1 MKINTLLAIAIFSF
15 SVSSLIASEFFFA
28 PENVNWDGKN
38 YEFELRILGQSDSPE
53 EVTLWYRPFGETNY
67 IPRELIGESGSYY
80 GKVKGT
86 EITNNQIEYY
96 YEVQYASIL
105 QTVPNSSAKEQP
117 LKYSSTSYSGDVSI
131 LSPEPNREIEPEDLV
146 IAVSFFDVKDEIDL
160 SQVKVILDNIDMTAR
175 AYISKELLSLTV
187 SQSLP
192 QGKHTV
198 KVTYSL
204 KQNPVTWDFF
214 IKKDFSD
221 KGSTTYGSASS
232 GIDFQHRGNGY
243 IEFLN
248 EKVGGDARN
257 LSKGNVN
264 FNGNVEWLK
273 FNSNLY
279 ITSEGT
285 DREQPRNRYSLGLN
299 AKWLTL
305 ELGDFYPRQHE
316 LMLWGARVRGVNT
329 EIKTKALDLQVA
341 IGIFNKKIK
350 QITEVVSNDLT
361 VASDSL
367 NFFFVEGES
376 QSINDSSLTF
386 LNDGNQV
393 IIPVGSIRIVEDGTY
408 KRNVRSARL
417 AFGWGASK
425 LGISVLKVKDD
436 IDSFNFLTGRPKDN
450 LVFGGDFGLRFWG
463 GRIAFKSNAAFSLLT
478 DDIRS
483 GALSKKD
490 LKDAGIDI
498 PFDPKDFED
507 YLVIN
512 TSLTPINPRGGNSI
526 AWDAGA
532 NFNAIGH
539 TASVEFKSHGAQY
552 QSLGINYLRNDYQ
565 AFIVSDRFRVSNKV
579 YLNARFE
586 NYKDNLDDSKE
597 STTSGNKLDVGFN
610 VFLGGNSPQIG
621 FNYGLYTR
629 ANDADSSS
637 IQNEEDNKTNSISTN
652 ITQPLNINFLG
663 ESNVS
668 VGWSYSN
675 RNDNVN
681 AGTGDSENNLVNLGV
696 SSKLEDIPLK
706 INAQY
711 SFNQSKSINSLTASK
726 AKNTFNSFYVD
737 GNYEVIPE
745 KSEVYGSFGYTRAN
759 SEDEDFNLTNFSAG
773 SRYFFTKN
781 HSLTGEMFL
790 YVLPKNNDI
799 TFRMRYQAY
808 F

>member
-1 MKINTLLAIAIFSF
+1 MKINTLLATAIFSF
-15 SVSSLIASEFFFA
+15 SASTLMASEYFFA

-38 YEFELRILGQSDSPE
+38 YEFELRILGQSESPE
-53 EVTLWYRPFGETNY
+53 EVTLWYRQFGETNY
-67 IPRELIGESGSYY
+67 VPRELIGESGNYY

-86 EITNNQIEYY
+86 EIANNQIEYY

-117 LKYSSTSYSGDVSI
+117 LKYSSSSYSGDVSI
-131 LSPEPNREIEPEDLV
+131 LSPEPNGEIQPEDLV
-146 IAVSFFDVKDEIDL
+146 IAVSFFDVKEEIDL
-160 SQVKVILDNIDMTAR
+160 SEVKVSLDNIDMTPR

-192 QGKHTV
+192 QGKHTA
-198 KVTYSL
+198 KITYSS
-204 KQNPVTWDFF
+204 KQNPITWDFF
-214 IKKDFSD
+214 IKKDFDDNS
-221 KGSTTYGSASS
+221 STTYGSDS

-248 EKVGGDARN
+248 EKVGGDGRN

-279 ITSEGT
+279 ITNEGS
-285 DREQPRNRYSLGLN
+285 DREQPRNRYSLGLS

-341 IGIFNKKIK
+341 IGVFDKKIK
-350 QITEVVSNDLT
+350 QITEVVNGNLT
-361 VASDSL
+361 VDSDSL
-367 NFFFVEGES
+367 GYFFVDGEN
-376 QSINDSSLTF
+376 QSINDSSLTY
-386 LNDGNQV
+386 LNNGSQV
-393 IIPVGSIRIVEDGTY
+393 IIPDGSIRIVEDGTY
-408 KRNVRSARL
+408 RRNVRSARV
-417 AFGWGASK
+417 AFGWGESK
-425 LGISVLKVKDD
+425 FGISVLKVKDD

-450 LVFGGDFGLRFWG
+450 LVLGSDFGLKFWG
-463 GRIAFKSNAAFSLLT
+463 GRIAFKSNVAFSLLT

-483 GALSKKD
+483 GALSKDD
-490 LKDAGIDI
+490 LADAGIDI

-507 YLVIN
+507 YLVMN
-512 TSLTPINPRGGNSI
+512 TSLTPIDPRGGNSL
-526 AWDAGA
+526 AWDAGL

-565 AFIVSDRFRVSNKV
+565 AFIISDRFRVSNKV

-586 NYKDNLDDSKE
+586 NYRDNLNDSKE
-597 STTSGNKLDVGFN
+597 STTSGNRLDVGFN
-610 VFLGGNSPQIG
+610 VFLGGNAPQIG

-629 ANDADSSS
+629 ANDADANS
-637 IQNEEDNKTNSISTN
+637 IQNQQDNTTNSFATN
-652 ITQPLNINFLG
+652 ITQPLHINFLG
-663 ESNVS
+663 ESKVS
-668 VGWSYSN
+668 VGWNYSS
-675 RNDNVN
+675 RSDNVDG
-681 AGTGDSENNLVNLGV
+681 GTGDSDNNLVNFGLR
-696 SSKLEDIPLK
+696 SKLEDIPLR

-711 SFNQSKSINSLTASK
+711 SFNQSKSINSVSSLE

-737 GNYEVIPE
+737 GNYEVIAE
-745 KSEVYGSFGYTRAN
+745 KSEVYGSFGYTKAE
-759 SEDEDFNLTNFSAG
+759 SQVEDFNLTNFSVG

-781 HSLTGEMFL
+781 HSLTGEMFYYL
-790 YVLPKNNDI
+790 LPDNNDR